1 MTTPKQTNRFTTIT
15 ELDKLIHEPA
25 RMSIMAVLYVLES
38 ADFTFLMN
46 QTGLTWGNLS
56 AHLTKLETAGYVEVV
71 KSFKGKRPNTNL
83 KLSNTGREAFKKY
96 IGSMK
101 QVMRDFEVY

>member
-1 MTTPKQTNRFTTIT
+1 MTAPKQTDRFVSIA

-56 AHLTKLETAGYVEVV
+56 AHLTKLETAGYIEVV

-83 KLSNTGREAFKKY
+83 KLSNTGRDAFRKY
-96 IGSMK
+96 MDQMK
-101 QVMRDFEVY
+101 QVVNDFPK

>member
-1 MTTPKQTNRFTTIT
+1 MAPPKQDDRFTAIS

-25 RMSIMAVLYVLES
+25 RMSIMSVLYVLDS

-56 AHLTKLETAGYVEVV
+56 AHLTKLETAGYVEII

-83 KLSNTGREAFKKY
+83 KLSSSGRDAFKKY
-96 IGSMK
+96 MDQMK
-101 QVMRDFEVY
+101 NIVRDFEG